1 MNGTLTK
8 IVAGLLLALAPAGS
22 GLATVSHD
30 TSETAVPAAGPTNG
44 LSDDLYDCEDDGDA
58 IAAIGETI
66 DRIPIVGDLVTVRP
80 VCVPDPGVG
89 DIGPEDVPV

>member
-58 IAAIGETI
+58 ITAIDETI